1 VHVVW
6 SAQFHDVAGQ
16 AIGAGDTTKVPDL
29 LIQPLAMA
37 AMVEVLLDVAS
48 GGRNGDLVGVTGR
61 RTQLAAIS
69 AAFARHEGADAQV
82 ITAPVGD
89 AIRDGISP
97 AWPRRGPRRPDL
109 RRVACGPQPRLN
121 AGTSNAS
128 SPAVRQPRPQQS
140 ARTSV
145 LGRRVVGRKESRM
158 RRRTRTG
165 SHGANV
171 AWATGKSG
179 R

>member
-1 VHVVW
+1 MHVVW

-89 AIRDGISP
+89 AIRDGILLP
-97 AWPRRGPRRPDL
+97 GPDAVL
-109 RRVACGPQPRLN
+109 VGPTFDEWL
-121 AGTSNAS
+121 A
-128 SPAVRQPRPQQS
+128 
-140 ARTSV
+140 ARN
-145 LGRRVVGRKESRM
+145 R
-158 RRRTRTG
+158 
-165 SHGANV
+165 A
-171 AWATGKSG
+171 
-179 R
+179 